1 MKFKSIVCFSLVI
14 TFAIT
19 DLSVACGG
27 TKNQNQNQKQ
37 NRTKREDG
45 PDFAGMAASGA
56 ATAIELIQKGAAVK
70 HGFHAKIGEEN

>member
-1 MKFKSIVCFSLVI
+1 MKFKSIICFTLVI

-19 DLSVACGG
+19 DLSGACGN
-27 TKNQNQNQKQ
+27 KNQNQNQ

-45 PDFAGMAASGA
+45 PDFAGIAASGA

-70 HGFHAKIGEEN
+70 HGFHAKVGEEN

>member
-1 MKFKSIVCFSLVI
+1 MKFKSIICFTLVI

-19 DLSVACGG
+19 DLSGACGN
-27 TKNQNQNQKQ
+27 KNQNQNQNQ

-45 PDFAGMAASGA
+45 PDFAGIAASGA

-70 HGFHAKIGEEN
+70 HGFHAKVGEEN